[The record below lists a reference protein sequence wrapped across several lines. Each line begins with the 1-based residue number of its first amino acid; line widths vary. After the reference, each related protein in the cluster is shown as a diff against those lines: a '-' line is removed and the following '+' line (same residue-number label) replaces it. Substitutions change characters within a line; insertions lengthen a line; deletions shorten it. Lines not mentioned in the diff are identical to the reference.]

1 MEAGTGCAL
10 WEHCMNH
17 ECTPM
22 APWTEAQLTTL
33 LAVIDGPR
41 RRLQI
46 LRPRPWY
53 LAHPQR
59 RLPRVQ
65 GVIRVR
71 RWGLPKPC
79 PPLLLDAVRFNSLRC
94 KPFEHFG
101 LICRAAWVKGQALED
116 GCLSQASDA
125 GNGPLGAPLQ

>member
-1 MEAGTGCAL
+1 
-10 WEHCMNH
+10 
-17 ECTPM
+17 M
-22 APWTEAQLTTL
+22 APLQLTTL

-53 LAHPQR
+53 LPHPRR

-71 RWGLPKPC
+71 RWGLPKPPMSVLRLSYDC
-79 PPLLLDAVRFNSLRC
+79 PMGADTLAAAIRRVAGHHMHPHQSSSHRRQQLIGLEAAAAGGQ
-94 KPFEHFG
+94 EHF
-101 LICRAAWVKGQALED
+101 
-116 GCLSQASDA
+116 
-125 GNGPLGAPLQ
+125 APTSFRRNLVGEQDRGWA